1 MNGWVLDQMSHLRFL
16 IGKSTDRTSRGI
28 RNSLSLGIGCNTA
41 IRNSLMGRAQCV
53 DRYIYQAWYIHHSRM
68 RSFFPLVLPRRR
80 TVICRRSVLV
90 IFAIMPPT
98 NFVEL
103 APSQKRER
111 QRCLRPIQSTVIEAR
126 QVNRQVKL
134 IELNLDDD

>member
-1 MNGWVLDQMSHLRFL
+1 MLRFLSEQKFSEGQRKANPISADTNMNGWVLDQMSHLRFL

-90 IFAIMPPT
+90 IFATSVYTCTRSIPT
-98 NFVEL
+98 G
-103 APSQKRER
+103 
-111 QRCLRPIQSTVIEAR
+111 
-126 QVNRQVKL
+126 
-134 IELNLDDD
+134 